1 MKKFILKIL
10 SYFLIIIIFLAL
22 LYFIP
27 LPYVFNASGGTK
39 ALSDIVE
46 IDGKKQKLKGKFILT
61 TVYTD
66 KANYL
71 YYFYHLFNPQSEI
84 SEFSGTKVWRNKTG
98 YEKYMDEMMK
108 ESKTTAILTAFKEA
122 GYKINYKRKGVK
134 ILFILPESKV
144 KNILKEEDLILKVD
158 NREIKTSQDLINY
171 IIKRR
176 SGDKVTLLIKRKNHL
191 YNFKVPLISLER
203 RSALGIF
210 INSHLE
216 VKRFPLNVFINT
228 KNINGSSAGLMFA
241 LEIFSKLKNQDL
253 TFGRIIA
260 GTGTIDENGEVGEVA
275 GIKYKIWGAQ
285 KQKAQIF
292 LLPYKNFPEAGG
304 ITSGMQYVPVRN
316 FKEALKK
323 LKNLYST

>member
-27 LPYVFNASGGTK
+27 LPYVFTASGGTK
-39 ALSDIVE
+39 TLSDIVE
-46 IDGKKQKLKGKFILT
+46 INGKKQKLKGKFILT

-66 KANYL
+66 KA
-71 YYFYHLFNPQSEI
+71 YHLFNPQSEI
-84 SEFSGTKVWRNKTG
+84 SKFSGNDNKVWRNKKG

-122 GYKINYKRKGVK
+122 GYKINYKRNGVK
-134 ILFILPESKV
+134 ILFILPESKA
-144 KNILKEEDLILKVD
+144 KNILKEEDLILKAD
-158 NREIKTSQDLINY
+158 NREIKTSRDLVNY
-171 IIKRR
+171 IIKLR
-176 SGDKVTLLIKRKNHL
+176 SGDEVRLLIKRTNHL

-210 INSHLE
+210 INSALE
-216 VKRFPLNVFINT
+216 VKRFPLDVFINT

-241 LEIFSKLKNQDL
+241 LEIFSKLKSQDL

-260 GTGTIDENGEVGEVA
+260 GSGTIDENGKVGEVA

-285 KQKAQIF
+285 KQKAQVF

-323 LKNLYST
+323 LKNL